1 MTATITEALTGGTD
15 PVTVDGLGG
24 LHTCRDCGRKTVAKT
39 RWSALAPE
47 ARARLATQG
56 IARRGTVA
64 LCHTCYVRD
73 RRLNPQPSGPGR
85 LTPMERVEQ
94 ATRTCDTC
102 GRRMA
107 PRGAWDTLDPA
118 DRARLTAT
126 HTPATRTGTCR
137 ACGDAARQRRRTP
150 PDPATLATV
159 GACHTCG
166 TTLIR
171 RTAWEHWPAT
181 TKSQWRQAGY
191 APEIPDKAGICGPCA
206 RHGVLAAA
214 NQARHDPNR
223 PRGLSEPGANRWM
236 SRAWCADTSQVLKAG
251 LDPDWW
257 TESPSRYLPSA
268 IVDEHHQH
276 AAQAC
281 RTRCPVVAECLASQL
296 ALEMPGARVGVWGG
310 TTPTDRTHITQDQ
323 EAS

>member
-310 TTPTDRTHITQDQ
+310 TTPTDRTHIAR